1 MRRRLILAE
10 LSLLALGAAAV
21 GAQAAGQGGSGA
33 DQVVLPLGLPLTTWV
48 AILGISGSGAIVGSG
63 IKDVFKSGVAV
74 IKTYS
79 ADYPARLKREA
90 DKEGAETLTK
100 QQEAKFAEIVNEA
113 LKDREAT
120 ILTLQANMTGM
131 LGNSTAQAVLITQV
145 QQAMLDQHTSHT
157 HEMEVVNGRLN
168 DLSLKLELKDTQL
181 AAALLAADD
190 WKKKYEDEAALRME
204 RDNELR
210 AAQKEIQRLTD
221 LVTKATG
228 EGIAV
233 GVDEMPSSSSI
244 PGIPL
249 N

>member
-10 LSLLALGAAAV
+10 LSLLSISAV
-21 GAQAAGQGGSGA
+21 AVVAQAATPGSTGA

-63 IKDVFKSGVAV
+63 LKDVFKSGVAV

-113 LKDREAT
+113 LKDREVT
-120 ILTLQANMTGM
+120 ILSLQTNITGM
-131 LGNSTAQAVLITQV
+131 LGNSTAQAALITQV
-145 QQAMLDQHTSHT
+145 QQAMLDQHVTHT

-168 DLSLKLELKDTQL
+168 ELGLKLELKDTQL
-181 AAALLAADD
+181 AAALLAAED

-204 RDNELR
+204 RDNELQ

-221 LVTKATG
+221 LVTKAAG
-228 EGIAV
+228 EGVAV
-233 GVDEMPSSSSI
+233 VVDDPPSSSSL
-244 PGIPL
+244 PGLPL